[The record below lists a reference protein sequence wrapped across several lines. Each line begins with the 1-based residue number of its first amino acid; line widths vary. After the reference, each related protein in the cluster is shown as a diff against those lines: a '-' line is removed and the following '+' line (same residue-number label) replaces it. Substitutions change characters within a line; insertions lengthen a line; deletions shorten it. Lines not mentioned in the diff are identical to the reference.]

1 VATLVPIMGERPRPG
16 TEALVAVLAC
26 HPGSA
31 GRAARL
37 SLPCC
42 SLPWPVQCKL
52 VSCSHGRGIL
62 DAVDLGTKKKNAV
75 ELRHAAEADDQGGRR
90 WKHRLGAGGISNIV
104 HP

>member
-1 VATLVPIMGERPRPG
+1 VPIMGERPRPGTEALVAVLACRPG

-42 SLPWPVQCKL
+42 SSPWPVQCKL

-62 DAVDLGTKKKNAV
+62 DAVELGTQKKM
-75 ELRHAAEADDQGGRR
+75 
-90 WKHRLGAGGISNIV
+90 
-104 HP
+104 P